1 MQAEPAGLFVA
12 DRDEEAQ
19 PGCSGTLSSQRRP
32 RLVRNCARG
41 AGTHNPWR
49 SRFQNLRC
57 NLVSESKVLGVW
69 VPAKAGTTD
78 RARSHAA
85 NSPGPHGRGE
95 ERGYDVRYSTHLALL
110 PCATRLPALAIWI
123 QFKST

>member
-57 NLVSESKVLGVW
+57 NLVAESKVLGVW
-69 VPAKAGTTD
+69 VPACAGTTH
-78 RARSHAA
+78 RAAGA
-85 NSPGPHGRGE
+85 GDLDP
-95 ERGYDVRYSTHLALL
+95 
-110 PCATRLPALAIWI
+110 I
-123 QFKST
+123 QVYLIVTVILSETIGGLNG